1 MIRKLIVSRIASG
14 VCALVVCFGSGAL
27 GAQSFTIQQAM
38 SAPFNS
44 ELRASPKGVRFLWIA
59 NQEGRRN
66 IWVADAEKEP
76 IAVRQVTQYDADD
89 GLEIGEVSW
98 TPDGESIVYVRGG
111 DFEHPARPLPNP
123 ALLPGG
129 VGQDMWIVAAA
140 GGQPRKIAE
149 GRAPSVSPDG
159 KTLAFL
165 SKEQIWTVAL
175 GDASARP
182 VQMFHARGAIGE
194 PMWSPDGKSL
204 AFTSGRLDHSFIGVY
219 SLERQSIAYMDPST
233 EMDLDP
239 TWSPDSKQVVFV
251 RIPPD
256 TSTIDFKPHRAAEPW
271 SLRVADAATGKG
283 REIWRAT
290 RGQGS
295 VFHPDGS
302 ERQLLWTAGGLIVF
316 PWEADGWLHLYSVSA
331 KGGTPLPLTPGEF
344 EVEHVALSPDRASVV
359 FSSNQ
364 DDIDRRHVW
373 QVSPDAASQGLR
385 RLTKGD
391 GIEVFPVVAANGT
404 VAVLRSD
411 ARVPIRPAIV
421 AANGEMKDLA
431 PQLIPKDFPAAK
443 MVVPQQVIFA
453 AADGMKI
460 HGQLFVPPNLADGK
474 KHPALVFFHGGSRR
488 QMLLGFH
495 YMGYYSNA
503 YAMNQYLASLGYI
516 VLSANYRSGIG
527 YGLNFR
533 EALDYGADGAS
544 EFNDV
549 QGAGLYLRSRKDVDP
564 ARIGTWGGSYGG
576 YLVALALARSSD
588 LFAAGVDFHGV
599 HDWNLTT
606 RNYQASFDPADDPT
620 AARRAWESSPLSSVK
635 NWKSP
640 VLLIQGDDDR
650 NVQFANTV
658 RLAAALRVQGVEF
671 EEHVFPDEI
680 HTFLLHRNWLE
691 SYELTADFL
700 NRHLK

>member
-1 MIRKLIVSRIASG
+1 M
-14 VCALVVCFGSGAL
+14 ALPLA
-27 GAQSFTIQQAM
+27 AQSWTIQQAM

-44 ELRASPKGVRFLWIA
+44 ELQASPKGARFLWIA
-59 NQEGRRN
+59 DQQGRRN
-66 IWVADAEKEP
+66 IWIADAGKEP
-76 IAVRQVTQYDADD
+76 SAARKVTPYDADD

-111 DFEHPARPLPNP
+111 DFEHPTRPLPNP

-129 VGQDMWIVAAA
+129 VEQDIWIVAAA
-140 GGQPRKIAE
+140 GGPPRKVAE
-149 GRAPSVSPDG
+149 GRAPSISPDG
-159 KTLAFL
+159 KMLAFL

-175 GDASARP
+175 GDAGAKP
-182 VQMFHARGAIGE
+182 AQMFHARGSIGA
-194 PMWSPDGKSL
+194 PIWSPDGKSV
-204 AFTSGRLDHSFIGVY
+204 AFASGRTDHSFIGVF
-219 SLERQSIAYMDPST
+219 SLNRQSIEYMDPST

-239 TWSPDSKQVVFV
+239 SWSPDSKQIVFV

-256 TSTIDFKPHRAAEPW
+256 TSTIDFKPHRSAEPW
-271 SLRVADAATGKG
+271 SLRLADASTGKG
-283 REIWRAT
+283 REIWRAA

-295 VFHPDGS
+295 VFHADAS
-302 ERQLLWTAGGLIVF
+302 ERQLLWTAGDHVVF
-316 PWEADGWLHLYSVSA
+316 PWEVDGWLHLYSLSA
-331 KGGTPLPLTPGEF
+331 KGGPALPLTPGEF
-344 EVEHVALSPDRASVV
+344 EVEHVALSPDRSSVV

-373 QVSPDAASQGLR
+373 QVSPDVASPGLR

-391 GIEVFPVVAANGT
+391 GIEVFPIVAANGT
-404 VAVLRSD
+404 VAVLHSD
-411 ARVPIRPAIV
+411 ARVPIRPAVV

-431 PQLIPKDFPAAK
+431 PELVPKDFPAAK
-443 MVVPQQVIFA
+443 MVAPQPVIFA
-453 AADGMKI
+453 AADGMRI
-460 HGQLFVPPNLADGK
+460 HGQLFLPANLADGK

-488 QMLLGFH
+488 QMLLGWH

-544 EFNDV
+544 EYNDV
-549 QGAGLYLRSRKDVDP
+549 QGAGLYLRGRSDVDP

-588 LFAAGVDFHGV
+588 MFAAGVDFHGV

-680 HTFLLHRNWLE
+680 HTFLLHRSWIE
-691 SYELTADFL
+691 AYGLTADFL
-700 NRHLK
+700 NRHLKETTAKAP